1 MLQLEAESAEKILKA
16 YQTQLKQLAAQNKLR
31 AYSPYAK
38 QIEFHDAG
46 KTFDQRLLLAAN
58 QVGKSV
64 SGSAEVAIHLT
75 GQYPSWW
82 KGRVFEKPI
91 KAWCA
96 GVTSESTRDAPQ
108 LLLMGEALNH
118 GTGFIPKSAIK
129 NVAMRRGV
137 ADAVDNVVIRHGGG
151 GDVQAGE
158 SMLGFKSYDQGRE
171 KFQGATLDLVWLD
184 EEPDASIYD
193 ESLTRTNAT
202 SGMVMLTFTPL
213 KGMSSVVK
221 RYLTDKLPGT
231 HVTSMTIDDAEHYT
245 PEQRATIIAR
255 YLPHE
260 RDARVKG
267 IPAMGSGK
275 VFLID
280 ESQVVIN
287 PIPIPAHW
295 PRILGI
301 DFGWDHP
308 TAVVEMAWDKDA
320 DIVYI
325 TKEYRQREVV
335 PAIVADAVKGWGGW
349 QPIAWPHDGLQH
361 DKGSGEQLATQYRNK
376 GLLMLRERATFEDG
390 TNGVEAGIGDM
401 LERMMTGKFKVFS
414 TCQMYL
420 AEMRMYH
427 RKNGLINKTDDD
439 LISASRYAYMMRRKA
454 KVRMTTQPTYGQL
467 NAGDSYTGY

>member
-1 MLQLEAESAEKILKA
+1 MQLEAESAGKILKA
-16 YQTQLKQLAAQNKLR
+16 YQAEIKQRVAQNKLR

-46 KTFDQRLLLAAN
+46 KTFDQRLLMAGN
-58 QVGKSV
+58 QLGKTIA
-64 SGSAEVAIHLT
+64 GSAETAIHLT
-75 GQYPSWW
+75 GRYPAWW

-118 GTGFIPKSAIK
+118 GTGFIPKDAIK
-129 NVAMRRGV
+129 SVATRRGV
-137 ADAVDNVVIRHGGG
+137 ANAVDSVVIRHGGG
-151 GDVQAGE
+151 GDVQTGE
-158 SMLGFKSYDQGRE
+158 SILGFKSYDQGRE

-184 EEPDASIYD
+184 EEPDEDIYE

-202 SGMVMLTFTPL
+202 SGMIMLTFTPL
-213 KGMSSVVK
+213 KGVSSVVK
-221 RYLTDKLPGT
+221 RYLMDKLPGT

-245 PEQRATIIAR
+245 PEQRAAIIAR
-255 YLPHE
+255 YRPHE
-260 RDARVKG
+260 RDARVNG
-267 IPAMGSGK
+267 VPAMGSGK
-275 VFLID
+275 VFLVD
-280 ESQVVIN
+280 ESQIVIN
-287 PIPIPAHW
+287 PIAIPAHW

-401 LERMMTGKFKVFS
+401 LERMMTGKFRVFS
-414 TCQMYL
+414 TCQMYIS
-420 AEMRMYH
+420 EMRMYH

-454 KVRMTTQPTYGQL
+454 KVRMTTQPNYGQL